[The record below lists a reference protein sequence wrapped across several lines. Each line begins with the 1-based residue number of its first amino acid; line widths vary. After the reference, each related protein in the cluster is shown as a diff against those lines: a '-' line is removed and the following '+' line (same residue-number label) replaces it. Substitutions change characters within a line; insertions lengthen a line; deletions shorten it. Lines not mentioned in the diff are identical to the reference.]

1 MKITAP
7 KGQAFCS
14 MCGGLYNLNDKKELP
29 PHTAVGR
36 GVQPC
41 VGGSAVP
48 EGIGVRSQQED

>member
-7 KGQAFCS
+7 KGSAFCS
-14 MCGGLYNLNDKKELP
+14 ACGGLFKTDAKGELP
-29 PHTAVGR
+29 IHTAVGR
-36 GVQPC
+36 GVQQC

>member
-7 KGQAFCS
+7 KGSAFCS
-14 MCGGLYNLNDKKELP
+14 ACGGLFKTDAKGELP
-29 PHTAVGR
+29 FHTAVGR
-36 GVQPC
+36 GVQQC